1 MKPLDLRDQ
10 LRYAYDPQLRG
21 LHHLMARRV
30 RTILMVSNPYESFSI
45 SRDGSLT
52 QDVYGA
58 SQLLHLQNVPQI
70 VTALSGK
77 EGLSI
82 LGKEHFDLVLVSG
95 NLPDMDTPDFGR
107 QVKAAHAGLPVVM
120 VVFDGSWFD
129 QTYRGAEPAGID
141 RTFAWRGSADVL
153 LSIMKLVEDSQ
164 NIDRDLEIAS
174 IGTILVIEDAVE
186 HYSLILPHLYS
197 MLMQRTFM
205 LVPEGINESDRQVR
219 TRVRPKVL
227 LARTFGEASAFFEKY
242 ESSLVGI
249 ISDLHTFHDDLV
261 DPETG
266 SRFLRTVAARAPGI
280 PILVQSSEPDAAEVA
295 RSVGARCLNKRGSN
309 LRAVIEQYVLEDI
322 GFGDFEFRMPDG
334 TKVMRVASLWEMEQ
348 ALGAVPDE
356 SVAFHAERNDL
367 SHWFRARGEIALAE
381 VLRPITLA
389 DFPTVKALK
398 EYSINAISIARK
410 EKYRGAIAD
419 FRPPEFDPGYPFLV
433 LGRGSLGGKG
443 RGLAFVFRQLSQWL
457 KDDGIQGIKT
467 RLPRTLVIGADES
480 DAFLTDN
487 GIDVTSFEG
496 LADDALLRRFAHG
509 QLGPRIRE
517 CLEFYV
523 KRVNVPLAVRSS
535 GLLEDS
541 HRQPLAGLYATYMLP
556 NNYPDFEVRLNH
568 LATAVKLVYASA
580 YVERPRR
587 YFEAIGHDF
596 AEARMAV
603 IVQEVAGHR
612 YGRHFY
618 PGISGVAQSHNYY
631 PIFQMKPEDG
641 VATIALGLG
650 KQVVEGGDAVRFCP
664 RYPQVLPQFRSP
676 AEVMRVA
683 QREFFALDLGRGEA
697 DLLGGTDATL
707 ARLHLSQAEADG
719 TLALAGSVVDTD
731 EDRIYDG
738 VGRRGSRV
746 VTFARILKHNV
757 FPLCGILNELFEV
770 CRRDLGFAVEIEFA
784 IDLDAGPSGRP
795 AREPEFYFL
804 QMRPLVASRERC
816 DIAQESIPADKL
828 LCRSGRVLGNGRIDG
843 LRDILYVDPAR
854 FDRGRSAEVAS
865 VVAEVNERLTRE
877 RRNYVLLGPG
887 RWGSFDP
894 WIGIP
899 VTWHQISGARAIVE
913 VPARDLPMEPSQ
925 GTHFFHNM
933 TSAGIGYFSLA
944 GSNEKEFVRWG
955 LLNALPGEEVAPG
968 VRLVRLNHPLSVRM
982 DGQTQQGV
990 IWLP

>member
-1 MKPLDLRDQ
+1 MKPPDLRDQ
-10 LRYAYDPQLRG
+10 LRYAYDTHLRG

-45 SRDGSLT
+45 SRDYSLT
-52 QDVYGA
+52 QDIYGT

-82 LGKEHFDLVLVSG
+82 LEKERFDLVLVSG

-107 QVKAAHAGLPVVM
+107 KVKAVQAGLPVVM

-129 QTYRGAEPAGID
+129 QSYRGGEPEGID
-141 RTFAWRGSADVL
+141 RIFAWRGSANVL

-164 NIDRDLEIAS
+164 NVDRDLGIAS

-197 MLMQRTFM
+197 MLMQRAFM

-227 LARTFGEASAFFEKY
+227 LARSFGEASALFEKY
-242 ESSLVGI
+242 ETSLVGI
-249 ISDLHTFHDDLV
+249 ISDLHTFHDDRI

-266 SRFLRTVAARAPGI
+266 VRFLRTVAARAPGV
-280 PILVQSSEPDAAEVA
+280 PILVQSSEPNAAEVA
-295 RSVGARCLNKRGSN
+295 SSVGARCLNKRGSN
-309 LRAVIEQYVLEDI
+309 MRAGIEQFVLEDV
-322 GFGDFEFRMPDG
+322 GFGDFEFRLPDG
-334 TKVMRVASLWEMEQ
+334 TKVQSAANLWEMEE
-348 ALGAVPDE
+348 ALRVVPDE
-356 SVAFHAERNDL
+356 SFEFHAGRNEL
-367 SHWFRARGEIALAE
+367 SQWFRARGEITLAA
-381 VLRPITLA
+381 VLRPITSE
-389 DFPTVKALK
+389 DFPTVDAHR
-398 EYSINAISIARK
+398 EYVINAISIARR

-419 FRPPEFDPGYPFLV
+419 FRPPEFDPEYPFLV

-443 RGLAFVFRQLSQWL
+443 RGLAFVFRQLSQWS
-457 KDDGIQGIKT
+457 KDDCIQGIKT
-467 RLPRTLVIGADES
+467 RLPRTLVIGAEES
-480 DAFLTDN
+480 YAFLADN
-487 GIDVTSFEG
+487 GIEVTSFGG
-496 LADDALLRRFAHG
+496 LADGDVLRRFAHS
-509 QLGPRIRE
+509 QLDRRLRE

-523 KRVNVPLAVRSS
+523 KRVGVPLAVRSS

-556 NNYPDFEVRLNH
+556 NNHPDPEVRLNH

-580 YVERPRR
+580 YLERPRR
-587 YFEAIGHDF
+587 YLESIGHDLT
-596 AEARMAV
+596 EARMAV
-603 IVQEVAGHR
+603 IVQEVAGRQHGR
-612 YGRHFY
+612 YFY
-618 PGISGVAQSHNYY
+618 PAISGVAQSHNYY
-631 PIFQMKPEDG
+631 PVFQMKPEDG

-683 QREFFALDLGRGEA
+683 QREFFALDLERGEA

-707 ARLHLSQAEADG
+707 ARLQLSQAEEDG
-719 TLALAGSVVDTD
+719 TLALAGSVVAAD

-738 VGRRGSRV
+738 LGRRGSRV

-757 FPLCGILNELFEV
+757 FPLCAILNDLFEA

-784 IDLDAGPSGRP
+784 VDLDPDPSWK
-795 AREPEFYFL
+795 PEFYFL
-804 QMRPLVASRERC
+804 QMRPLVALRERC
-816 DIAQESIPADKL
+816 DITSESVPPEKL
-828 LCRSGRVLGNGRIDG
+828 LCRSQRVLGNGCIEG
-843 LRDILYVDPAR
+843 LRDIVYVDSAR

-865 VVAEVNERLTRE
+865 IVAEVNERLTRE
-877 RRNYVLLGPG
+877 RRHYVLMGPG

-899 VTWHQISGARAIVE
+899 VAWHQISWARVIVE

-933 TSAGIGYFSLA
+933 TSAGIGYFSLND
-944 GSNEKEFVRWG
+944 SNEKEFVRWD
-955 LLNALPGEEVAPG
+955 LLNALPGEEIALG
-968 VRLVRLNHPLSVRM
+968 VRHVRLTHPLFVRM
-982 DGQTQQGV
+982 DGQIQHGV
-990 IWLP
+990 ISLP